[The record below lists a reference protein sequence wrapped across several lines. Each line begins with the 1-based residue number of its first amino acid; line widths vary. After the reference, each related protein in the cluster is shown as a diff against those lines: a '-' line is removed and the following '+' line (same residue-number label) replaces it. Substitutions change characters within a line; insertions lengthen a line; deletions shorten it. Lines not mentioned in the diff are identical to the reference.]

1 MDDSTLCVSG
11 LIVGGI
17 CAFIAGGISSSKGRS
32 FGEGF
37 AYGLLLGIIGVI
49 IVAVLPK
56 NEKALEQEK
65 LIDGTG
71 KKCPYCAEIIKTE
84 ALICKYCGRDLPK
97 KVEIQNAKQ
106 LKNEFAT
113 FLGWNEAIGE
123 NTARALRSQKRP
135 LDETTKVVFV
145 VYKDTNKFRLYD
157 IRIDDKSLESKHSCL
172 IATHDSLICV
182 DPNKPLV
189 FNYLYSDIAS
199 VTSEKT
205 FNTVIFRLQT
215 RANTK
220 VVFNFEAS
228 RNITQKELIQ
238 FNQLLTSFFDVI
250 LRDNLPEVHKLQ
262 TSQSNVEQT
271 PHSIDFRN
279 DLIEAELAISNG
291 DRKTAALII
300 DKILKQDFAN
310 KAAWQLLHQLM
321 GNGKEFYVFQN
332 EFASKY
338 YPDKLYLLS
347 KQ

>member
-1 MDDSTLCVSG
+1 MDESTLCVSG

-17 CAFIAGGISSSKGRS
+17 CALIAGGISSSKGRS
-32 FGEGF
+32 VSEGF

-106 LKNEFAT
+106 LKNEFGT
-113 FLGWNEAIGE
+113 FLGWNESIGE
-123 NTARALRSQKRP
+123 NTTRALRSLRHPFDKTV
-135 LDETTKVVFV
+135 EVVFV
-145 VYKDTNKFRLYD
+145 VYKDTNKFHIYD
-157 IRIDDKSLESKHSCL
+157 IRIDDKSLDSKHSCL
-172 IATHDSLICV
+172 IATHNSLICV

-205 FNTVIFRLQT
+205 FNSIIFRLQT

-220 VVFNFEAS
+220 IVLNFEAS
-228 RNITQKELIQ
+228 RDVTKQELRQ

-250 LRDNLPEVHKLQ
+250 LRDNLPESRKLQ
-262 TSQSNVEQT
+262 TSQVEQT
-271 PHSIDFRN
+271 THSINFRN
-279 DLIEAELAISNG
+279 DLIEAELAMSNN

-338 YPDKLYLLS
+338 YPDKLHLLS